1 MNELIKELQIIDEDG
16 NTLFDFDAQY
26 IVPIYQRAYAW
37 EEKEIVQLIH
47 DIYYM
52 EQEENANY
60 YLGSLIV
67 SRSGNEYEVI
77 DGQQRLT
84 TLFIVLKCL
93 SEKGALTQTVS
104 NTLRFS
110 CRDKSNYTL
119 QNLSYLIEDDR
130 IEESIRAGRD
140 IVLSELNKVD
150 FSVDR
155 FVAFLKKV
163 ILYRIEVPQNTDL
176 NRYFEIM
183 NTRGE
188 QLEQHDI
195 LKASLMSFLTDSAE
209 KAWFADIWDAC
220 SDMTGYVQMHFE
232 VRVRE
237 MLFGGRWD
245 KLPAFNSLTDL
256 GKEGRKS
263 SGNNVK
269 INQII
274 RDDFQVDR
282 FDGIDDNSDRIR
294 FESIIE
300 FPFFLLHVLKVF
312 AAMKKIGSRDGN
324 VLIDKLLDDKKL
336 TRAFDRV
343 VNNGVMDG
351 NAILEKREEF
361 AREFIKCLLRC
372 RYLFDKYI
380 LKREYV
386 NEDSEGKWSI
396 KELQVSGQ
404 QSKKKAYYRNTDF
417 GRNGEWENTRERRTR
432 NNIMLQSCFRVS
444 YTSPK
449 VMHWITE
456 LLIWLNKDDCGNLE
470 QLTEFEA
477 VSEHIARRAVK
488 KDFLDVCRA
497 TIPACYNMGVDTP
510 HIVFNYLDYLLWK
523 ESGEEFA
530 FEFRNSVE
538 HWYPQHPS
546 EGTFEQWS
554 HDEGVDNFGN
564 LCIIQRSVNSKFSN
578 MSPDAKKS
586 TFEDMIKKGSL
597 KLRRM
602 AALTTGQA
610 GKSASAIWREG
621 LYLQHEQD
629 MIDRLITACDS

>member
-1 MNELIKELQIIDEDG
+1 MSDLIKKLWILDG
-16 NTLFDFDAQY
+16 DDRTLFDLDDQY
-26 IVPIYQRAYAW
+26 IVPLYQRAYAW

-47 DIYYM
+47 DIDDM
-52 EQEENANY
+52 EQKEDTKY

-67 SRSGNEYEVI
+67 SRNGNEYEVI

-84 TLFIVLKCL
+84 TLFIILKIL
-93 SEKGALTQTVS
+93 AEKGALIHNVS
-104 NTLRFS
+104 NTLCFS

-119 QNLSYLIEDDR
+119 KNLSNLIEDDR
-130 IEESIRAGRD
+130 IEENIRAGRD
-140 IVLSELNKVD
+140 IVLSELNNVD
-150 FSVDR
+150 SVEH
-155 FVAFLKKV
+155 FVELLKKV
-163 ILYRIEVPQNTDL
+163 VLYRIEVPQNTDL

-195 LKASLMSFLTDSAE
+195 LKAKLMSFLTDSSE
-209 KAWFADIWDAC
+209 KAWFANIWDAC

-232 VRVRE
+232 VEVRE
-237 MLFGGRWD
+237 TLFGGRWD
-245 KLPAFNSLTDL
+245 SLPSFEDL
-256 GKEGRKS
+256 GCLGAARKNDS
-263 SGNNVK
+263 SNNVTIHK
-269 INQII
+269 II
-274 RDDFQVDR
+274 RDDFKVEK

-300 FPFFLLHVLKVF
+300 FPYFLLHVLRIFVETKNIVR
-312 AAMKKIGSRDGN
+312 RDGS
-324 VLIDKLLDDKKL
+324 VLIKELLDDKKL
-336 TRAFDRV
+336 ISVFDNV
-343 VNNGVMDG
+343 VSNGV
-351 NAILEKREEF
+351 IESYPISEQSEWF
-361 AREFIKCLLRC
+361 AREFIKCLLQC

-404 QSKKKAYYRNTDF
+404 KSKKKAYYRNSDF
-417 GRNGEWENTRERRTR
+417 GCKGEHDKTRERRTR

-449 VMHWITE
+449 NMHWITE
-456 LLIWLNKDDCGNLE
+456 LLKWLKQDNCINLN
-470 QLTEFEA
+470 QLTEYEA
-477 VSEHIARRAVK
+477 VSENIARRVVK
-488 KDFLDVCRA
+488 KEFLDECKGD
-497 TIPACYNMGVDTP
+497 YNLGVNTP

-523 ESGEEFA
+523 ETGDEFI

-546 EGTFEQWS
+546 EGTLWTR
-554 HDEGVDNFGN
+554 DEGLDNFGN

-578 MSPDAKKS
+578 MPPEAKKS
-586 TFEDMIKKGSL
+586 TFEVMIRKGSL

-602 AALTTGQA
+602 AALTTGQD
-610 GKSASAIWREG
+610 GKSASVLWREG
-621 LYLQHEQD
+621 LYLQHEQE
-629 MIDRLITACDS
+629 MINRLIAACEA

>member
-1 MNELIKELQIIDEDG
+1 MSDLIKELRILDREG
-16 NTLFDFDAQY
+16 RTLFDFDAQY
-26 IVPIYQRAYAW
+26 IVPLYQRAYAW

-52 EQEENANY
+52 EQDEDTNY

-67 SRSGNEYEVI
+67 SRNDNEYEVI

-84 TLFIVLKCL
+84 TLFIILKCL
-93 SEKGALTQTVS
+93 AEKGALQQNVS

-119 QNLSYLIEDDR
+119 KNLFHLIEDDR
-130 IEESIRAGRD
+130 IEENIRAGRD
-140 IVLSELNKVD
+140 IVFSELSKAD
-150 FSVDR
+150 FSVER
-155 FVAFLKKV
+155 FVSFLENV
-163 ILYRIEVPQNTDL
+163 VLYRIEVPQNTDL

-195 LKASLMSFLTDSAE
+195 LKESLMSFLLNSLE
-209 KAWFADIWDAC
+209 QSWFADIWDAC
-220 SDMTGYVQMHFE
+220 SDMTGYVQMHFA
-232 VRVRE
+232 VKARE
-237 MLFGGRWD
+237 TLFGGRWD
-245 KLPAFNSLTDL
+245 SLPTFDSLADL
-256 GKEGRKS
+256 GAEGKKDS
-263 SGNNVK
+263 SNSVTIYK
-269 INQII
+269 II

-282 FDGIDDNSDRIR
+282 FDGLDDNSDRIR

-300 FPFFLLHVLKVF
+300 FPYFLLHVLKVF
-312 AAMKKIGSRDGN
+312 AITKNIVSRDGSI
-324 VLIDKLLDDKKL
+324 LIDELLDDKKL

-343 VNNGVMDG
+343 VNNGVMEDLP
-351 NAILEKREEF
+351 IVEQREQF
-361 AREFIKCLLRC
+361 AREFIKCLLQC
-372 RYLFDKYI
+372 RFLFDKYI

-404 QSKKKAYYRNTDF
+404 QSNKKAYYRNSDF
-417 GRNGEWENTRERRTR
+417 GGNGEWKNTRERRTR

-449 VMHWITE
+449 TMHWITE
-456 LLIWLNKDDCGNLE
+456 LLIWLKKDNCTNLD
-470 QLTEFEA
+470 QLTEYES
-477 VSEHIARRAVK
+477 VSESIARRAVK
-488 KDFLDVCRA
+488 RDFLDVCRSK
-497 TIPACYNMGVDTP
+497 TPVIYNMGVDTP

-523 ESGEEFA
+523 ETDEEFS

-546 EGTFEQWS
+546 EGTFDQWT

-578 MSPDAKKS
+578 MSPEAKKS

-602 AALTTGQA
+602 AAITTSRS
-610 GKSASAIWREG
+610 GKSASTLWREG
-621 LYLQHEQD
+621 LYLQHEQE
-629 MIDRLITACDS
+629 MINRLIVACEA